1 MILSSRPFDLLVFG
15 ATGFTGKE
23 VARYV
28 CRQWFNK
35 RIKSFALAGRSRD
48 RLDVVA
54 KEVFSETRRASGAA
68 KRQLSEIGI
77 IIADC
82 NDESTLT
89 SMASV
94 SRIVLNCVGPY
105 RFTGKLVVQACVD
118 AKTHYLDV
126 CGEPQFMEDSH
137 MTFHESAVKNCTVI
151 VHACGFD
158 SIPADLGWL
167 FVCDQFQRIHQCSC
181 RTVEEAFQVQTGSKG
196 AVGHYAT
203 LQSAVEG
210 ISDQETLMK
219 IRKQLNEK
227 YPVTY
232 HFKKP
237 IRSLPFQHNSLG
249 GAWAMVF
256 PGADASVVRQS
267 QRLLF
272 NKQSPAAADISSY
285 NNGVI
290 PGHSAYFMVS
300 SLLYVVLIACFG
312 VMFKVLTMTSFG
324 KKLLLQYPGF
334 FTMGYFSHEGPTEQQ
349 MRETSFTMHLIGKG
363 ETANGAKVFL
373 HATCTGPEPGYV
385 ATPIVLVESALMLLV
400 PSADGKKVLVPTGGV
415 FPPAAAFFGV
425 REDLYANLKAR
436 GVSFAVQKVTD

>member
-1 MILSSRPFDLLVFG
+1 MILERPFDLLIFG

-54 KEVFSETRRASGAA
+54 KEVFSETTRASGTA
-68 KRQLSEIGI
+68 KRKLSEIGI

-237 IRSLPFQHNSLG
+237 ISTKASGALGRWCFLARTRVWSVSLN
-249 GAWAMVF
+249 
-256 PGADASVVRQS
+256 ASYS
-267 QRLLF
+267 T
-272 NKQSPAAADISSY
+272 
-285 NNGVI
+285 
-290 PGHSAYFMVS
+290 S
-300 SLLYVVLIACFG
+300 SLLRQLIF
-312 VMFKVLTMTSFG
+312 LRTTMAS
-324 KKLLLQYPGF
+324 YPGTPRILWCRPF
-334 FTMGYFSHEGPTEQQ
+334 
-349 MRETSFTMHLIGKG
+349 
-363 ETANGAKVFL
+363 
-373 HATCTGPEPGYV
+373 CT
-385 ATPIVLVESALMLLV
+385 LC
-400 PSADGKKVLVPTGGV
+400 
-415 FPPAAAFFGV
+415 
-425 REDLYANLKAR
+425 
-436 GVSFAVQKVTD
+436 